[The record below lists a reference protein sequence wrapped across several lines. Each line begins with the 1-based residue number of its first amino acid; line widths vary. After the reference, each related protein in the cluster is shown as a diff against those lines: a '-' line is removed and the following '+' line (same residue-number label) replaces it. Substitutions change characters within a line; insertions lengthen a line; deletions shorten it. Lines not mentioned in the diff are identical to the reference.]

1 MVHNPGYSSIE
12 DAWGSLNP
20 ITQKKKKKKTKDVVC
35 DLYELGQNNGNYD
48 ELEMVRAANYNKSRY
63 QRDRAASREGAKYVN
78 INAADMHEAGDEL
91 APVFDKDSIIETQFM
106 TAAHEAQ
113 CSSKPTPLPE
123 FKSHFTDDYESLF
136 KPLISNDED
145 DEDTNEYQ
153 EFKNILE
160 KRVGPAP
167 APAPPARSSTNIVS
181 AGGYEKPGDR
191 MYFEEE
197 FMDLRPSSKSIETG
211 ILDILLYIVSGII
224 LIFMM
229 EQFVKIGIMMQ

>member
-20 ITQKKKKKKTKDVVC
+20 MTQKKKKKKTKDVMC
-35 DLYELGQNNGNYD
+35 DLYELGNNNGNYD

-63 QRDRAASREGAKYVN
+63 QKDRAASREGTKYVN
-78 INAADMHEAGDEL
+78 IDAADMVAAGDEL

-113 CSSKPTPLPE
+113 CSNRPTPLPE
-123 FKSHFTDDYESLF
+123 FKTHFTDDYESLF
-136 KPLISNDED
+136 RPLMSNDEVE
-145 DEDTNEYQ
+145 EDPNEYQ
-153 EFKNILE
+153 EFKNILQ
-160 KRVGPAP
+160 KHSGPAP
-167 APAPPARSSTNIVS
+167 APAQSSTKIIS

-197 FMDLRPSSKSIETG
+197 FIEPRASSRVIETG
-211 ILDILLYIVSGII
+211 FLDILLYIISGVI

-229 EQFVKIGIMMQ
+229 EQFVKIGMMLQ